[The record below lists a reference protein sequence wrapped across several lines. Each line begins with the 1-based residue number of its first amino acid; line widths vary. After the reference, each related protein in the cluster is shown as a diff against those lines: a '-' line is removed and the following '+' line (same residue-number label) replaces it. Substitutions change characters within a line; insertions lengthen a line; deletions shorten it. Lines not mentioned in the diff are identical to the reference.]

1 MAGAEDT
8 RESRVQI
15 PSGPPLNTPI
25 IINTCPPVLSNPDN
39 CPMVVDIKKEI
50 ILNHELVPKHEILSE
65 EEAQELLEKPGISK
79 KQLPR
84 IYVSDPVAKILGAK
98 PGDVIKITR
107 KSPTAGES
115 IYYRVVVKG

>member
-1 MAGAEDT
+1 MGA
-8 RESRVQI
+8 
-15 PSGPPLNTPI
+15 
-25 IINTCPPVLSNPDN
+25 LSNRN
-39 CPMVVDIKKEI
+39 KSLAVVNIKKDI

-65 EEAQELLEKPGISK
+65 EEAKKLLEELNITK

-84 IYVSDPVAKILGAK
+84 IYASDPVAKILGAK
-98 PGDVIKITR
+98 PGDIIRITR